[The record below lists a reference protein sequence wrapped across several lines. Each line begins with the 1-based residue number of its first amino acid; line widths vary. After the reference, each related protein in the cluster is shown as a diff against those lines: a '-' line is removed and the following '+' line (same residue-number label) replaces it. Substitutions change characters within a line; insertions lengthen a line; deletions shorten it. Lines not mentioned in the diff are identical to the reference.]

1 MSVDLLLKNGTVII
15 DGIETTRSVAVKSS
29 KIEGLYDPG
38 NEPSAQKVI
47 DCDGLYVLPGAIDI
61 HVHLRDLGESHK
73 EDYATGTMAAAA
85 GGVTTVVDMPNS
97 VPPILSMNDLKEKIA
112 SALEKRFVNV
122 GFYAGIPKNPADFD
136 SSMVPHILGMKEYPH
151 SPLAK
156 GATSAH
162 ERLCGC
168 MDISRK
174 HGLPLLFHPD
184 SSKPGSRAETLDAY
198 FDLHSCESEV
208 KSIQQF
214 LDAQK
219 EVGGHLHVCHVSC
232 ATGIRLIGKH
242 RAEQSVTAETTPHH
256 LLLSSNQFP
265 NTDGTAKMLPPLRS
279 SYDNSSL
286 RQALCG
292 RCTIDCVVS
301 DHAPHT
307 EQEKHSAFLKASSGI
322 PGLETI
328 VPLMLTEVLEGRLS
342 WVDYLRCC
350 CSAPAWVLQIPAK
363 GVLSKHYD
371 ADITV
376 VEKTD
381 TVIHGAD
388 FQSKAKI
395 TPFEGRRVLAHPVVT
410 IVGGEP
416 VYDHGKF
423 LVGHGTAGRVPVR
436 ARR

>member
-1 MSVDLLLKNGTVII
+1 MSVDRLLKNGTVIL
-15 DGIETTRSVAVKSS
+15 DGLETVRSIAVKSG
-29 KIEGLYDPG
+29 KIEGLYVPG
-38 NEPSAQKVI
+38 SEPTAQEVI
-47 DCDGLYVLPGAIDI
+47 GCDGLYVLPGAIDI

-97 VPPILSMNDLKEKIA
+97 VPPTLKMNDLEEKIA
-112 SALEKRFVNV
+112 NALEKRFVNV
-122 GFYAGIPKNPADFD
+122 GFYAGIPKDPADFD
-136 SSMVPHILGMKEYPH
+136 SAMIPHILGMKEYPH
-151 SPLAK
+151 SPLVK
-156 GATSAH
+156 GAISTH
-162 ERLCGC
+162 ERLCEC
-168 MDISRK
+168 MSISCK

-184 SSKPGSRAETLDAY
+184 SSKPGSTAETLEAY
-198 FDLHSCESEV
+198 FDLHKCESEV

-242 RAEQSVTAETTPHH
+242 RAEESLTAETTPHH

-265 NTDGTAKMLPPLRS
+265 NTDGAAKMLPPLRS
-279 SYDNSSL
+279 SYDNRSL
-286 RQALCG
+286 RLALRGQCA
-292 RCTIDCVVS
+292 IDCIVS

-307 EQEKHSAFLKASSGI
+307 EQEKRAPFLRAASGI
-322 PGLETI
+322 PGLETT

-363 GVLSKHYD
+363 GVLSRHYD

-381 TVIHGAD
+381 AVIHGAD

-395 TPFEGRRVLAHPVVT
+395 TPFEGRHVQARPVMT
-410 IVGGEP
+410 IVGGET
-416 VYDHGKF
+416 VYSHGKF
-423 LVGHGTAGRVPVR
+423 LVGRGTAGTVPVR